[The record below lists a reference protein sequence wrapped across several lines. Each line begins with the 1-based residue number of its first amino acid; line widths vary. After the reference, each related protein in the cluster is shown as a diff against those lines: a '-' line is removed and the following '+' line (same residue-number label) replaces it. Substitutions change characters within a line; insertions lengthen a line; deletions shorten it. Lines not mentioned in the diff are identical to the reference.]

1 MASPLRLHG
10 GKLIMKH
17 ISITYHMS
25 REGEIAE
32 TCIILPMEDQIA
44 SDILEHQGEKPA
56 RQGGRLWYYRSQ
68 DHFDVSCGI
77 AGLYGCQLLHG
88 HGGRIMVETEAS
100 LDFGKACG
108 AVKEAEH
115 R

>member
-44 SDILEHQGEKPA
+44 SDILEHQEESRHVREDGCGTIAVRTILTCLAELQGYTDASFCNSA
-56 RQGGRLWYYRSQ
+56 RHVKMVLTAMEIGRA
-68 DHFDVSCGI
+68 SC
-77 AGLYGCQLLHG
+77 
-88 HGGRIMVETEAS
+88 RERV
-100 LDFGKACG
+100 
-108 AVKEAEH
+108 
-115 R
+115 

>member
-44 SDILEHQGEKPA
+44 SDILEHQEESRHVREDGCGTIAVRTILTCLAEL
-56 RQGGRLWYYRSQ
+56 QGYTDASFCMATEVDLW
-68 DHFDVSCGI
+68 
-77 AGLYGCQLLHG
+77 
-88 HGGRIMVETEAS
+88 VETELPWTS
-100 LDFGKACG
+100 EKR
-108 AVKEAEH
+108 VV
-115 R
+115 

>member
-1 MASPLRLHG
+1 
-10 GKLIMKH
+10 MKH

-44 SDILEHQGEKPA
+44 SDILEHQEKS
-56 RQGGRLWYYRSQ
+56 RHVREDG
-68 DHFDVSCGI
+68 CGTI
-77 AGLYGCQLLHG
+77 AVRTILTCLAELQGLYGCQLLHG
-88 HGGRIMVETEAS
+88 HGGRIMVETELPWTSAKHVVR
-100 LDFGKACG
+100 LKR
-108 AVKEAEH
+108 AEH

>member
-32 TCIILPMEDQIA
+32 TCIILPMED
-44 SDILEHQGEKPA
+44 
-56 RQGGRLWYYRSQ
+56 
-68 DHFDVSCGI
+68 
-77 AGLYGCQLLHG
+77 
-88 HGGRIMVETEAS
+88 
-100 LDFGKACG
+100 
-108 AVKEAEH
+108 
-115 R
+115 

>member
-1 MASPLRLHG
+1 
-10 GKLIMKH
+10 MKH

-32 TCIILPMEDQIA
+32 TSIILPMGGPDCLRYSGA
-44 SDILEHQGEKPA
+44 SGEKPA

-77 AGLYGCQLLHG
+77 AGLYGCQLRHD
-88 HGGRIMVETEAS
+88 MEVEEW
-100 LDFGKACG
+100 GEK
-108 AVKEAEH
+108 
-115 R
+115 

>member
-1 MASPLRLHG
+1 
-10 GKLIMKH
+10 MKH

-44 SDILEHQGEKPA
+44 SDILEHQEESRHVREDGCGTIA
-56 RQGGRLWYYRSQ
+56 
-68 DHFDVSCGI
+68 VMSCGI

-88 HGGRIMVETEAS
+88 HGGRLMVETELPWTS
-100 LDFGKACG
+100 EKR
-108 AVKEAEH
+108 VV
-115 R
+115 

>member
-44 SDILEHQGEKPA
+44 SDILEHQDGCGTIAVRTILTCLAEL
-56 RQGGRLWYYRSQ
+56 QGYT
-68 DHFDVSCGI
+68 D
-77 AGLYGCQLLHG
+77 
-88 HGGRIMVETEAS
+88 AS
-100 LDFGKACG
+100 FCMAM
-108 AVKEAEH
+108 EAELW
-115 R
+115 

>member
-44 SDILEHQGEKPA
+44 SDILEHQEKSRHVREDGCGTIAVRTILTCPA
-56 RQGGRLWYYRSQ
+56 ELQGYT
-68 DHFDVSCGI
+68 D
-77 AGLYGCQLLHG
+77 
-88 HGGRIMVETEAS
+88 AS
-100 LDFGKACG
+100 FCMAM
-108 AVKEAEH
+108 EAELW
-115 R
+115 